1 MAKEEWSI
9 ADFEIGKFLGEGRYG
24 KVYLAREKQSGYV
37 VALKVIFKA
46 KLEKYQSHAKIRRE
60 IEIQHSLNHSN
71 VLRLYAW
78 FHDETRVFLVLEYAA
93 RGELYE
99 LLSSLHRFSEKRAAT
114 YIASLAEA
122 LTYCHGKHVI
132 HRDIKPENLLLDIEG
147 RLKIADFGSAVKS
160 ISKRQTLC
168 GTTDYLAP
176 EVVENKEHDH
186 AVDNWTVGILCY
198 EFLYGIPPFTDED
211 EQVTFRRFCFN
222 FLNNTKT
229 KRELMFLVTCANVIL
244 CEFSSRIMNVDL
256 KFPSKPEVSAEAKD
270 FISKLLIKDSS
281 KRLSI
286 QEILMHPW
294 IVQNADPSGKLQV

>member
-9 ADFEIGKFLGEGRYG
+9 ADFEIGRFLGEGRYG
-24 KVYLAREKQSGYV
+24 RVYLAREKQSGYV

-60 IEIQHSLNHSN
+60 IEIQHGLNHSN

-160 ISKRQTLC
+160 ISKRQTMC

-198 EFLYGIPPFTDED
+198 EFLYGIPPFSDED
-211 EQVTFRRFCFN
+211 EQVTFQR
-222 FLNNTKT
+222 
-229 KRELMFLVTCANVIL
+229 IL
-244 CEFSSRIMNVDL
+244 NVDL
-256 KFPSKPEVSAEAKD
+256 KFPSKPEVSAKAKD
-270 FISKLLIKDSS
+270 FISKLLVKDSS

-286 QEILMHPW
+286 EEILTHPW

>member
-211 EQVTFRRFCFN
+211 EQVTFRR
-222 FLNNTKT
+222 
-229 KRELMFLVTCANVIL
+229 
-244 CEFSSRIMNVDL
+244 IMNVDL